1 MTVDGKTAFVT
12 GAASGIGRSMVRAFA
27 SKGAQVVA
35 CDIDKDRLGKVVE
48 EIQGQGGKIEPCFLD
63 ISDSKNVQDMVDQTA
78 RQFGGIDI
86 LCNNA
91 GILDR
96 LTPLTEVSD
105 DLWEKVMAVNLF
117 GPFALCRA
125 VLPLMVEKG
134 SGSIINT
141 TSAAG
146 LAGGRAGTAY
156 TASKHGLVGLTR
168 SIAWFYGDKG
178 IRCNAVAPGAI
189 QTKMHMREAP
199 HPDGFAKYQQYFG
212 TMPPHGKA
220 MSVAE
225 VACFLAS
232 DAATYINGAIIPVDG
247 GWMTF

>member
-1 MTVDGKTAFVT
+1 
-12 GAASGIGRSMVRAFA
+12 MVRALA
-27 SKGAQVVA
+27 SNNAKIVA
-35 CDIDKDRLGKVVE
+35 CDIDKDRLHKVVE
-48 EIQGQGGKIEPCFLD
+48 EIRGQGGIIEPNFLD
-63 ISDSKNVQDMVDQTA
+63 ISDSACVQDMIDQA
-78 RQFGGIDI
+78 DRQFGGVDV

-91 GILDR
+91 GVLDR

-125 VLPLMVEKG
+125 VLPGMVERG
-134 SGSIINT
+134 LGSIINT

-146 LAGGRAGTAY
+146 LAGGRAGAAY

-168 SIAWFYGDKG
+168 SIAWYYGDKG
-178 IRCNAVAPGAI
+178 VRCNAVAPGAI

-199 HPDGFAKYQQYFG
+199 HPDGFAKYQTYFG

-220 MSVAE
+220 MDVAQ

-232 DAATYINGAIIPVDG
+232 DAATYINGAVIPVDG